1 MIAAALMYAAIAVP
15 WLILLPLGGVTGVLA
30 TAFTVVSAFHGAG
43 LVVARLARP
52 GNRGGDAGVSRW
64 LILQWGAAAMIGLSG
79 LAIAFQ
85 VGTLV
90 THAVLVFGFAAVHT
104 AALGLRFGRGTARIA
119 ECLAEPRTWFIP
131 AALLAALGTL
141 AVLGAAGE
149 PLARPFDDDGHVLAQ
164 LRRVLDTGA
173 LGDSIGYPRSWQ
185 LGAQI
190 ALTAVGSGAGD
201 GFARVI
207 EPLAQILVLGLA
219 ASRIVHVGRSGH
231 GERGGHGVARDPSA
245 APWAVLLIAAAYAM
259 TVVPAD
265 PLPCWTAVGLSV
277 ALYTMLSQREPAPAL
292 PLALTAGALVALRY
306 ELAPIAAV
314 AVIAAWWQRRDPI
327 RTAILIAGVFAVA
340 FPFLVAR
347 MLAWRAVPPL
357 AHAELAGP
365 AQSALVLRA
374 LLAAAIAVPS
384 AWVLRLILPGSRS
397 FRLAATATAAA
408 LGALAA
414 HLTGAGPYS
423 MRLAWPIAIAFAITV
438 VIELARS
445 DRPQATSPDGEP
457 AAPFAANGNRARWL
471 GLRPATLIAA
481 LVLCLILREAA
492 GELRWSRRM
501 AAAATGIEH
510 LQRPA
515 STGAAPYAA
524 VLASAPPGATV
535 AVWVSEPER
544 LDYARHD
551 IVDLRTPAGAHLR
564 DFRWAAHPSSVAPL
578 LVQLSA
584 AFLLIEA
591 DDARVRRAQTD
602 LLYRFACQ
610 RPLPACADDL
620 EAIALGHPEVARRGN
635 LRLIDLRR

>member
-1 MIAAALMYAAIAVP
+1 VVAVIAPALMCAAIALP
-15 WLILLPLGGVTGVLA
+15 WLILLPLGGITGVLA

-43 LVVARLARP
+43 LVIARLARLARSGERAADP
-52 GNRGGDAGVSRW
+52 RASPW
-64 LILQWGAAAMIGLSG
+64 LILQWGVAAMIGLSG

-90 THAVLVFGFAAVHT
+90 SHAVLVFGFAAVHT
-104 AALGLRFGRGTARIA
+104 AALGVRFGRGTARIA
-119 ECLAEPRTWFIP
+119 ECLAGPRAWLIP

-141 AVLGAAGE
+141 TVLGAAGE

-190 ALTAVGSGAGD
+190 ALAAVGSGAGD
-201 GFARVI
+201 GFARAI
-207 EPLAQILVLGLA
+207 EPLAQILALGLA
-219 ASRIVHVGRSGH
+219 VSRIVHLGRVGD
-231 GERGGHGVARDPSA
+231 RDPSS
-245 APWAVLLIAAAYAM
+245 APWAVLLIAAAYAAVM
-259 TVVPAD
+259 APAD

-277 ALYTMLSQREPAPAL
+277 ALYTMLSEREPAPAL
-292 PLALTAGALVALRY
+292 PLAITAGALVALRY

-314 AVIAAWWQRRDPI
+314 AVIAAGWQRRDAI

-357 AHAELAGP
+357 AHAELAAP

-374 LLAAAIAVPS
+374 LLATAIAVPS
-384 AWVLRLILPGSRS
+384 ACVLRLILPESPS

-408 LGALAA
+408 LGGLVA
-414 HLTGAGPYS
+414 HLTGAGPHS

-445 DRPQATSPDGEP
+445 QPPRDTSPHGEP
-457 AAPFAANGNRARWL
+457 LARVPADGNRARWL
-471 GLRPATLIAA
+471 GLRPAALIAA
-481 LVLCLILREAA
+481 LVLCLIIHEGREAP

-515 STGAAPYAA
+515 GTATAPYAA

-564 DFRWAAHPSSVAPL
+564 DFRWAAHASGVAPL
-578 LVQLSA
+578 LAQLSA
-584 AFLLIEA
+584 AYLLIEA
-591 DDARVRRAQTD
+591 DDMPVRRAQTD

-635 LRLIDLRR
+635 VRLIDLRR